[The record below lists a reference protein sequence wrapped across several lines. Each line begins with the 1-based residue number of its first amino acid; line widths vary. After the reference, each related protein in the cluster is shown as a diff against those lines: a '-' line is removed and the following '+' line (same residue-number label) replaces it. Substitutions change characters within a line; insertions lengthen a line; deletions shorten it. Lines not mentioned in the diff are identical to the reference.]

1 MSIEVAKTHYIS
13 LKRYLY
19 QHLLK
24 ERNGVSTQRR
34 SAREKLVRLTQQ
46 QFQELSTDV
55 YDELVRRE
63 NNDPKSIVTV
73 PFLEVK
79 SEFHPKRNQARQ
91 KLATLPKTR
100 FKDLASDVFAELDR
114 RYPHFNREIGNQF
127 STNGGGSPEQSDV
140 DRSALGTAPQSHKN
154 DNPQAV
160 NSLEGVAVHGIV
172 VPERAEAVMDDSG
185 VLEYTVH
192 PRPTSNGQ
200 SVNLDSLDDLMH
212 EMAGMVNKKKDGGE
226 SAGDIDSTQEL
237 MAKMKESYEAQVKM
251 MQQQIRDLESRLA
264 ATVDDINSTKL
275 RALEDEVAHHQEANN
290 RLQADLRRLQ
300 ADYNSLHEELEA
312 QHQNSGSLRDETETL
327 MASIRELSLK
337 NEEINTEREEYE
349 ATIKEITNENK
360 TLRRSLEEARRELR
374 AIKATSTYIRDNP
387 KMDFT
392 EQGLLQPTDDG
403 VLEQSHVTSFQL
415 GVDSLLRAIRSETA
429 NQCLLA
435 MKAVVLACKGLL
447 QDVEVYEQSNRP
459 GPDRTPLPDV
469 KSRLGGA
476 LNILVTAVR
485 NHITAGGVSPAGI
498 VDAAASEVTGNVVA
512 MVRML
517 HINASTAKHVGNGIL
532 SPIDEGNSSTGY
544 GSDIQ
549 AAYENRSNGSTP
561 YNNSPARSRRTSW
574 QSNGVSTAQRANAM
588 SPPSSLSRAQ
598 VIVYDVEDLKVY
610 LEQRTDE
617 IVQAIHTLLG
627 LIRAPRAD
635 AQELNEAVLAIRTTV
650 DDVIGASR
658 RTFNS
663 PTGTDFRMEGEQVL
677 TNLDQSNRRLYEL
690 KETYPLDGPADK
702 SSKQALAGAAFEIAK
717 HTKELVALIEDGSD
731 I

>member
-1 MSIEVAKTHYIS
+1 MSAEIARTHYTS

-24 ERNGVSTQRR
+24 ERNGVSAQRR
-34 SAREKLVRLTQQ
+34 SAREKLVRLTLQ

-63 NNDPKSIVTV
+63 SNDPTM
-73 PFLEVK
+73 PFLAVK

-114 RYPHFNREIGNQF
+114 RYPHFGQEVANQF
-127 STNGGGSPEQSDV
+127 PSNGHGHTDGRTGGGSPEESDV
-140 DRSALGTAPQSHKN
+140 DRTAVASP
-154 DNPQAV
+154 PV
-160 NSLEGVAVHGIV
+160 NNGSGGNRTDSTQPGGSMEGVAVHGIV
-172 VPERAEAVMDDSG
+172 VPERAEAVMENNSMLD
-185 VLEYTVH
+185 YTVH

-212 EMAGMVNKKKDGGE
+212 EMAGIVNNKKKDG
-226 SAGDIDSTQEL
+226 A
-237 MAKMKESYEAQVKM
+237 EATEDDVN
-251 MQQQIRDLESRLA
+251 
-264 ATVDDINSTKL
+264 ATRL
-275 RALEDEVAHHQEANN
+275 RALEDEVAHYQEANN

-300 ADYNSLHEELEA
+300 ADYNSLHDELET
-312 QHQNSGSLRDETETL
+312 QHQNSGSLREETETL

-337 NEEINTEREEYE
+337 NEEINTEREGYE
-349 ATIKEITNENK
+349 ATIKELSDENK

-374 AIKATSTYIRDNP
+374 AIKATSTYIRENP
-387 KMDFT
+387 KMDFS
-392 EQGLLQPTDDG
+392 EHGLLQPTDDG

-415 GVDSLLRAIRSETA
+415 GIDSLLRAIRSETA

-435 MKAVVLACKGLL
+435 MKAVVMACKGLL

-459 GPDRTPLPDV
+459 GPDRAPLPDT
-469 KSRLGGA
+469 KTRLGNS
-476 LNILVTAVR
+476 LNVLVTAVR
-485 NHITAGGVSPAGI
+485 NHITAGGVSPPGI

-517 HINASTAKHVGNGIL
+517 HVNAATAKQLPNGQGVL
-532 SPIDEGNSSTGY
+532 SPIDEGASSVGY

-549 AAYENRSNGSTP
+549 AAYEGRSNGSTP
-561 YNNSPARSRRTSW
+561 YNNSPARSRRTSL
-574 QSNGVSTAQRANAM
+574 QSNGMSARTNAV
-588 SPPSSLSRAQ
+588 SPPSSLSRAP
-598 VIVYDVEDLKVY
+598 VAVYDVEDLKVY

-617 IVQAIHTLLG
+617 IVQAIHTLLA

-635 AQELNEAVLAIRTTV
+635 AQELHEAVLAIRTTV
-650 DDVIGASR
+650 DDVIAASR

-663 PTGTDFRMEGEQVL
+663 PNGNRFRMEGEQVL
-677 TNLDQSNRRLYEL
+677 TNLDQSNRHLYEL

-702 SSKQALAGAAFEIAK
+702 ASKQALAGAAFEIAK
-717 HTKELVALIEDGSD
+717 HTKELVALIEDSSD
-731 I
+731 A

>member
-1 MSIEVAKTHYIS
+1 MSIEVARTHYIS

-19 QHLLK
+19 QHLLR
-24 ERNGVSTQRR
+24 ERNGVSSQRR

-63 NNDPKSIVTV
+63 NNDPTM

-114 RYPHFNREIGNQF
+114 RYPHFNREMANQF
-127 STNGGGSPEQSDV
+127 PNNSQTNGDTRNGGGSSEGSDN
-140 DRSALGTAPQSHKN
+140 DRAAMS
-154 DNPQAV
+154 NPPSNVKPDGLQAV
-160 NSLEGVAVHGIV
+160 NSMEGMTVHGVV
-172 VPERAEAVMDDSG
+172 VPERAEAVVDSNSM
-185 VLEYTVH
+185 LDYTVH

-212 EMAGMVNKKKDGGE
+212 EMAGIVNKKKDGQEVAGE
-226 SAGDIDSTQEL
+226 FDTSTDITS
-237 MAKMKESYEAQVKM
+237 KMRESYEAQINM
-251 MQQQIRDLESRLA
+251 MRQQIRDLESRLV
-264 ATVDDINSTKL
+264 ATEDDDNATKF
-275 RALEDEVAHHQEANN
+275 RALEDELADYQEANN

-300 ADYNSLHEELEA
+300 ADYNSLHDELEA
-312 QHQNSGSLRDETETL
+312 QNQETETL

-337 NEEINTEREEYE
+337 NEEINTERERYE
-349 ATIKEITNENK
+349 ATIKELTNENK

-374 AIKATSTYIRDNP
+374 AIKATSTYIRENP

-392 EQGLLQPTDDG
+392 EQGLLQPVDDG

-435 MKAVVLACKGLL
+435 MKAVVMACKGLL
-447 QDVEVYEQSNRP
+447 QDVEIYEQ
-459 GPDRTPLPDV
+459 
-469 KSRLGGA
+469 SRLGGS
-476 LNILVTAVR
+476 LNVLVTAAR
-485 NHITAGGVSPAGI
+485 NHITAGGVSPPGI

-512 MVRML
+512 MVRAL
-517 HINASTAKHVGNGIL
+517 HINAATAKHTANGQAIL
-532 SPIDEGNSSTGY
+532 SPIDESNSSTGY

-549 AAYENRSNGSTP
+549 AAYENRSNSSTP
-561 YNNSPARSRRTSW
+561 YNNSPARSRRTSL
-574 QSNGVSTAQRANAM
+574 QSNGMPSRPNAM
-588 SPPSSLSRAQ
+588 SPPSSLARNQ
-598 VIVYDVEDLKVY
+598 VTVYDIEGLKVY
-610 LEQRTDE
+610 LEQHTDE
-617 IVQAIHTLLG
+617 IVQAIHSLLA

-635 AQELNEAVLAIRTTV
+635 AQELSEAVLSIRTTV

-663 PTGTDFRMEGEQVL
+663 PNGNSFRMEGEQVL

-690 KETYPLDGPADK
+690 KESYPLDGPADK

-717 HTKELVALIEDGSD
+717 HTKELVALVEDN
-731 I
+731 